1 MLFAEAV
8 IAEVAVGLFLMY
20 SSIRH
25 LKGNEGVGVAVIIC
39 AFVLLVAIPLTKS
52 ALG

>member
-8 IAEVAVGLFLMY
+8 IAEIVGGLFLMY
-20 SSIRH
+20 SSVRH
-25 LKGNEGVGVAVIIC
+25 LKGNEGVGVAIIIC
-39 AFVLLVAIPLTKS
+39 AFVVLVAIPLTKS